1 MTAVRVLL
9 VDDHNLVRAG
19 LRALLDGMPGVDVI
33 AEAHDG
39 VRALELIRLDAPDIV
54 LADIEMKGM
63 DGLELAARV
72 RTEFPS
78 VRVAILSMH
87 AGEDYVQQALRAGAA
102 AYLLKDA
109 APLELES
116 ALGALMRGETYLS
129 PRVTKQVISGF
140 VQASMPATEALTA
153 RQREILKKLAEG
165 HSAKEIAF
173 QLEVSVKTVEAHRAQ
188 IMQRLNISD
197 VAGLVKYAIRSGL
210 TKLE

>member
-1 MTAVRVLL
+1 
-9 VDDHNLVRAG
+9 
-19 LRALLDGMPGVDVI
+19 
-33 AEAHDG
+33 
-39 VRALELIRLDAPDIV
+39 
-54 LADIEMKGM
+54 
-63 DGLELAARV
+63 
-72 RTEFPS
+72 
-78 VRVAILSMH
+78 VAILSMH
-87 AGEDYVQQALRAGAA
+87 ASEDYVQQALRAGAA

-129 PRVTKQVISGF
+129 PRVTKQVISGY
-140 VQASMPATEALTA
+140 VQASMPASEALTA

-173 QLEVSVKTVEAHRAQ
+173 QLDVSVKTVEAHRAQ

-197 VAGLVKYAIRSGL
+197 VAGLVKYAIRNGL

>member
-1 MTAVRVLL
+1 VKTVRVLL

-39 VRALELIRLDAPDIV
+39 ARALELIRLDTPDIV

-87 AGEDYVQQALRAGAA
+87 AGEDYVQQALRSGAA

-129 PRVTKQVISGF
+129 PLVTKQVVSGY
-140 VQASMPATEALTA
+140 VQASMPATEVLTA
-153 RQREILKKLAEG
+153 RQREILKRLAEG

-173 QLEVSVKTVEAHRAQ
+173 QLDVSVKTVEAHRAQ